1 MRAAPTP
8 SLPISVASLAS
19 LVLAPALL
27 LAACASDPAPG
38 TPDPKVVCTSEAPT
52 GSNIKVRRC
61 WTEEQ
66 SALQQQD
73 TRAIGEATSRVRPSA
88 DRR

>member
-1 MRAAPTP
+1 MRMALTNPLVT
-8 SLPISVASLAS
+8 LVALG
-19 LVLAPALL
+19 PALL

-38 TPDPKVVCTSEAPT
+38 TPGPKVVCTSEAPT
-52 GSNIKVRRC
+52 GSNLKVRRC

-73 TRAIGEATSRVRPSA
+73 ARAIGEATSRVRPA
-88 DRR
+88 AERR

>member
-1 MRAAPTP
+1 MA
-8 SLPISVASLAS
+8 
-19 LVLAPALL
+19 LVLALL
-27 LAACASDPAPG
+27 FAACASEPMPG

-52 GSNIKVRRC
+52 GSNLKVRRC

-73 TRAIGEATSRVRPSA
+73 VRAIGEATSRVRPTA

>member
-1 MRAAPTP
+1 MRAALTTSP
-8 SLPISVASLAS
+8 ASLAS
-19 LVLAPALL
+19 RASLALIPALL
-27 LAACASDPAPG
+27 LVACATEPAPG

-52 GSNIKVRRC
+52 GSNLKVRRC

-66 SALQQQD
+66 TALQQQD
-73 TRAIGEATSRVRPSA
+73 ARAIGEATSRVRPTA